1 VRTYTRRIASNVQLL
16 LMKDKLLSECA
27 LFDIQR
33 ASRVIT
39 SVYNVHLRSAGISIS
54 QWSLLRNIAAMAPV
68 SVGRLAE
75 ALAMERTSVTRLVE
89 PLIEL
94 GWARSSSGD
103 DKRVRNLEVT
113 SKGLEKI
120 RAGGKYWRA
129 AQRELL
135 ATLGERRWRTMRDA
149 LRSTVRLVRQQHA

>member
-1 VRTYTRRIASNVQLL
+1 
-16 LMKDKLLSECA
+16 MKDKLLSECA

-33 ASRVIT
+33 ASRVVT
-39 SVYNVHLRSAGISIS
+39 SLYNAHLRSAGISIA

-89 PLIEL
+89 PLVDL
-94 GWARSSSGD
+94 GWVRSSSGED
-103 DKRVRNLEVT
+103 RRIRNLELTPNGMAKV
-113 SKGLEKI
+113 

-135 ATLGERRWRTMRDA
+135 ATLGEGRWRTMRDA